1 VGKTNVKNSG
11 SNDASIRRMP
21 KDIFVE
27 NLSVSK
33 SKSVIMPDPKNFA
46 AFKKAYKKSWG
57 IDLQLTG
64 PDGKEHNDNI
74 DCPYCG
80 LPECLDIR
88 RLVITEALRWGE
100 PVIKLCSR
108 KRFLWGLPLMANRL
122 VTGGVIAEI
131 SEDMVFPDDS
141 GKPGLDLVKTAAD
154 LLRLAGM
161 YNLTNIDLMEN
172 KQAYYKNEEL
182 RAHSIQYFKALGIS
196 EIRDMYSR
204 IEPDLLLSIRQGNK
218 KEARGLINTLLTAIL
233 HQAQGKFELIKG
245 QFMELVTTMYRT
257 AIELGGTADTLL
269 GKNYASLVEFS
280 KITGEEDLSL
290 WLSNT
295 LDTIMD
301 SIHRHS
307 LDSKPFQIQTAFNHM
322 KERLAEDITRDD
334 AAHVACMSVSHFS
347 RQFKRHYGCCFSELL
362 NRLRVDK
369 ARELLANTNQ
379 TIAEVAQNAGFNDQ
393 SYFNKV
399 FHRYVSATPQ
409 QYRNYNR

>member
-1 VGKTNVKNSG
+1 
-11 SNDASIRRMP
+11 MP
-21 KDIFVE
+21 EDTFPS
-27 NLSVSK
+27 NLSVSI
-33 SKSVIMPDPKNFA
+33 SRTVTMPDLKNLA
-46 AFKKAYKKSWG
+46 AFRKAYKKSWG

-64 PDGKEHNDNI
+64 PEGKEYNEDI

-80 LPECLDIR
+80 LPECLNIR
-88 RLVITEALRWGE
+88 RLVIIEALRWGE

-108 KRFLWGLPLMANRL
+108 KRFLWGLPLMANRH

-131 SEDMVFPDDS
+131 SEDKVFPDDS
-141 GKPGLDLVKTAAD
+141 GKPGLDIVKTAAD

-172 KQAYYKNEEL
+172 KQAYYKKEEL

-204 IEPDLLLSIRQGNK
+204 IEPDLLLAIRQGNK
-218 KEARGLINTLLTAIL
+218 KEARGHINTLLTAIL

-245 QFMELVTTMYRT
+245 LFIELVSTMYRT
-257 AIELGGTADTLL
+257 AIELGGTADMLL
-269 GKNYASLVEFS
+269 GKNYASLVQFS
-280 KITGEEDLSL
+280 KITSEEDLSF

-307 LDSKPFQIQTAFNHM
+307 LDSKPFQIQTAVNYM
-322 KERLAEDITRDD
+322 KERLTEDISRED
-334 AAHVACMSVSHFS
+334 AARAACMSVSHFS

-369 ARELLANTNQ
+369 ARELLADSNQ

-399 FHRYVSATPQ
+399 FRRYVSATPQ
-409 QYRNYNR
+409 QYRNFNR

>member
-1 VGKTNVKNSG
+1 VSKINMKNSG
-11 SNDASIRRMP
+11 SNDANILRMP
-21 KDIFVE
+21 EDIFPK

-33 SKSVIMPDPKNFA
+33 SKTVVMPDLKDFA
-46 AFKKAYKKSWG
+46 ALKKAYKKSWG
-57 IDLQLTG
+57 IDLKLTG
-64 PDGKEHNDNI
+64 PDGKGHNDNNI
-74 DCPYCG
+74 CLDYG
-80 LPECLDIR
+80 LPECLEIR

-141 GKPGLDLVKTAAD
+141 GKPGLDIVKAAVD
-154 LLRLAGM
+154 LLRLAGL
-161 YNLTNIDLMEN
+161 YNLTNIDLLEN
-172 KQAYYKNEEL
+172 KQAYYKKEEL
-182 RAHSIQYFKALGIS
+182 RAHSIQYFKTLGIS

-204 IEPDLLLSIRQGNK
+204 IEPDLLLAIRQGNK
-218 KEARGLINTLLTAIL
+218 KEARGHINTLLTAIL

-280 KITGEEDLSL
+280 KITCEEDLSF

-307 LDSKPFQIQTAFNHM
+307 LDSKPFQIQTAINYM
-322 KERLAEDITRDD
+322 KERLAEDITRED
-334 AAHVACMSVSHFS
+334 AARAACMSISHFS

-369 ARELLANTNQ
+369 ARELLADSTQ
-379 TIAEVAQNAGFNDQ
+379 TIAEVAQGAGFNDQ

-399 FHRYVSATPQ
+399 FRRYVSASPQ
-409 QYRNYNR
+409 QYRNFNR